1 MPTLMVRYKVKEEGV
16 PEVLAAVQAA
26 FAAIEAKRPPGLRF
40 EYFHQPEGHE
50 FFGLLELEEGAENP
64 LLGIPEA
71 RALQATVARHALGGA
86 PTPQPWVKLG
96 SHGFAR

>member
-16 PEVLAAVQAA
+16 SEVLAAVQAA
-26 FAAIEAKRPPGLRF
+26 FAALEAKRLPGLRYA
-40 EYFHQPEGHE
+40 YFHHPEGRE
-50 FFGLLELEEGAENP
+50 FFALLELEEGAENP
-64 LLGIPEA
+64 LFGVPEA
-71 RALQATVARHALGGA
+71 RALQATVAKHALGDA